1 MLQHLNWSIA
11 SLSVR
16 RINQR
21 RSGSPRNAPGTVII
35 RRTPPPLRRPPA
47 SRNTQRASETSLAHT
62 FHCAQAR
69 KAHRAAQALQRHRLC
84 LWTRSVVMLVQK
96 VKMTIFLGF
105 QVLAV
110 VLQSFPLLSGSL
122 SGANLLENEAKS
134 NSKPQRPTS
143 LPIQPF
149 VLVPAGHPEAPQ
161 VGCLLEQYM
170 NQKSQRVSTSQ
181 PGFKFKGKRSRC
193 FSSLQLS
200 PMGSHY
206 PVFLEPP
213 SSSDSCSSSTPSPE
227 WFGRRR
233 TWSQSSRFPAR
244 LGPCTSKR
252 SMETSHARGK
262 PVQAPEDTSPH
273 SEVHVTLTPPPN
285 RPTLIKIPTYQD
297 LNNLTPKPNYTGA
310 FHGAH
315 THTSYP
321 SLFSQTPPTL
331 PISAPSHHSKP
342 EQRPLLPPRA
352 APAADSGFFHGSF
365 TAALSSMAPL
375 PSLSSLLSF
384 AASSHPSESLVLSD
398 KLPADYCPSP
408 DASYESLSIS
418 HLQRRGETTSRHP
431 ATAAAAL
438 RPRVGLSTHDDELL
452 CSSAFNTLKGLPLK
466 HDLFLTLAA
475 WDWPRLLLG
484 NCACVTAGADTE
496 RRCFIETPHH
506 LVVRANWC
514 VWKQIISGGD
524 ACSGETVGV
533 MRLCRLHQHA

>member
-1 MLQHLNWSIA
+1 
-11 SLSVR
+11 
-16 RINQR
+16 
-21 RSGSPRNAPGTVII
+21 
-35 RRTPPPLRRPPA
+35 
-47 SRNTQRASETSLAHT
+47 
-62 FHCAQAR
+62 
-69 KAHRAAQALQRHRLC
+69 
-84 LWTRSVVMLVQK
+84 MLVQQ
-96 VKMTIFLGF
+96 VKLRMFLEL
-105 QVLAV
+105 QLLAAI
-110 VLQSFPLLSGSL
+110 LQSFPLLSGSL
-122 SGANLLENEAKS
+122 PGAQR
-134 NSKPQRPTS
+134 PQRPTS

-161 VGCLLEQYM
+161 AGCLLEQYM

-181 PGFKFKGKRSRC
+181 PGSEFKGKRSRC

-213 SSSDSCSSSTPSPE
+213 SSSDSRSSSTPTPE
-227 WFGRRR
+227 WFGRRH

-244 LGPCTSKR
+244 LSPCTSKR
-252 SMETSHARGK
+252 STETSGAGGK
-262 PVQAPEDTSPH
+262 PVRDAGPQ
-273 SEVHVTLTPPPN
+273 SEVHGTLTPPPN

-321 SLFSQTPPTL
+321 SPSSQTPPTL
-331 PISAPSHHSKP
+331 PISAPSQHSKP

-365 TAALSSMAPL
+365 TAAFSSMAPL
-375 PSLSSLLSF
+375 PSLSSLLSL
-384 AASSHPSESLVLSD
+384 AASGRTSQPGESLVLSD
-398 KLPADYCPSP
+398 KLPADSCPSP

-431 ATAAAAL
+431 ATAAAAW
-438 RPRVGLSTHDDELL
+438 RPRVGLSPHHGELL
-452 CSSAFNTLKGLPLK
+452 RSRAFHTPKGLPLK

-484 NCACVTAGADTE
+484 NCACVTAGADPQ
-496 RRCFIETPHH
+496 RRCFAETPRH
-506 LVVRANWC
+506 LVAGANRRLWG
-514 VWKQIISGGD
+514 QIISGE
-524 ACSGETVGV
+524 AVGV
-533 MRLCRLHQHA
+533 ARPCRLHQHA

>member
-1 MLQHLNWSIA
+1 
-11 SLSVR
+11 
-16 RINQR
+16 
-21 RSGSPRNAPGTVII
+21 
-35 RRTPPPLRRPPA
+35 
-47 SRNTQRASETSLAHT
+47 
-62 FHCAQAR
+62 
-69 KAHRAAQALQRHRLC
+69 
-84 LWTRSVVMLVQK
+84 MLVQE
-96 VKMTIFLGF
+96 VDTMVFLEF
-105 QVLAV
+105 QVFAV
-110 VLQSFPLLSGSL
+110 ILRSFPLLSASL
-122 SGANLLENEAKS
+122 SGANLLGHEAKS
-134 NSKPQRPTS
+134 NSRPQRPTS

-181 PGFKFKGKRSRC
+181 PGSKFKGKRSRC

-213 SSSDSCSSSTPSPE
+213 SSSDSGSSSTPSPE
-227 WFGRRR
+227 WLGRRH

-244 LGPCTSKR
+244 LGPC
-252 SMETSHARGK
+252 TSHARGK

-273 SEVHVTLTPPPN
+273 SEVHATLTPPPN

-315 THTSYP
+315 AHTSNP
-321 SLFSQTPPTL
+321 SPFSQTPPTL
-331 PISAPSHHSKP
+331 LISSPSHRSKP

-375 PSLSSLLSF
+375 PSLGSLLSF
-384 AASSHPSESLVLSD
+384 AAPGRTSQPSESLVLSD
-398 KLPADYCPSP
+398 KLPADFCPSP

-438 RPRVGLSTHDDELL
+438 RPRVGSSPRADEPL
-452 CSSAFNTLKGLPLK
+452 CSSASNTLKG
-466 HDLFLTLAA
+466 FLSNMTYL
-475 WDWPRLLLG
+475 
-484 NCACVTAGADTE
+484 
-496 RRCFIETPHH
+496 
-506 LVVRANWC
+506 
-514 VWKQIISGGD
+514 
-524 ACSGETVGV
+524 
-533 MRLCRLHQHA
+533 

>member
-1 MLQHLNWSIA
+1 
-11 SLSVR
+11 
-16 RINQR
+16 
-21 RSGSPRNAPGTVII
+21 
-35 RRTPPPLRRPPA
+35 
-47 SRNTQRASETSLAHT
+47 
-62 FHCAQAR
+62 
-69 KAHRAAQALQRHRLC
+69 
-84 LWTRSVVMLVQK
+84 MLVQK
-96 VKMTIFLGF
+96 VKMMRFLEF
-105 QVLAV
+105 QVSAV
-110 VLQSFPLLSGSL
+110 ILQSFPLLSGSL
-122 SGANLLENEAKS
+122 SGANLLENAAKS

-149 VLVPAGHPEAPQ
+149 VLVPAGPPEAPQ

-170 NQKSQRVSTSQ
+170 NQKSQRSSASQ
-181 PGFKFKGKRSRC
+181 PGSKFKGKRSRC

-227 WFGRRR
+227 WCGRRH
-233 TWSQSSRFPAR
+233 TWSQSSRGPAR
-244 LGPCTSKR
+244 LSPCTSKR
-252 SMETSHARGK
+252 GTETSHAGGK
-262 PVQAPEDTSPH
+262 PVQEPEDTSPH
-273 SEVHVTLTPPPN
+273 SEVHATLTPPPN

-315 THTSYP
+315 TSYP

-331 PISAPSHHSKP
+331 PISAPSHHPKP
-342 EQRPLLPPRA
+342 EQRPLPPPRA

-365 TAALSSMAPL
+365 TAAFSSLAPL

-384 AASSHPSESLVLSD
+384 AASSQPSESLVLSD
-398 KLPADYCPSP
+398 KLPADVCPSP

-418 HLQRRGETTSRHP
+418 HLQRRGETASRHP
-431 ATAAAAL
+431 ATAAAAP
-438 RPRVGLSTHDDELL
+438 RPRVGWSTHDDEPL

-475 WDWPRLLLG
+475 WDWPRLLPG
-484 NCACVTAGADTE
+484 DCARVTE
-496 RRCFIETPHH
+496 RGGLAEAPPH

-514 VWKQIISGGD
+514 VWRQTTSGGD
-524 ACSGETVGV
+524 ACSGRRCGL
-533 MRLCRLHQHA
+533 RRHA

>member
-1 MLQHLNWSIA
+1 M
-11 SLSVR
+11 V
-16 RINQR
+16 
-21 RSGSPRNAPGTVII
+21 
-35 RRTPPPLRRPPA
+35 
-47 SRNTQRASETSLAHT
+47 
-62 FHCAQAR
+62 
-69 KAHRAAQALQRHRLC
+69 
-84 LWTRSVVMLVQK
+84 LVQK
-96 VKMTIFLGF
+96 VKMRMFLEF
-105 QVLAV
+105 QVSAV
-110 VLQSFPLLSGSL
+110 ILHSFPMLSASL
-122 SGANLLENEAKS
+122 PGAKGD
-134 NSKPQRPTS
+134 SKPQRPTS

-170 NQKSQRVSTSQ
+170 NQKSQRVSTAQ
-181 PGFKFKGKRSRC
+181 PGSKFKGKRSRC

-213 SSSDSCSSSTPSPE
+213 SSSDSSSTPSPE
-227 WFGRRR
+227 WLGRRH
-233 TWSQSSRFPAR
+233 TWSQSSRVAAR
-244 LGPCTSKR
+244 LSPCTSKR
-252 SMETSHARGK
+252 STETSHARGK

-273 SEVHVTLTPPPN
+273 SEVHVILTPPPN

-315 THTSYP
+315 TSYP

-342 EQRPLLPPRA
+342 EQRPLLPARA

-384 AASSHPSESLVLSD
+384 AASGRTSQPSE
-398 KLPADYCPSP
+398 LPADFCPSP

-418 HLQRRGETTSRHP
+418 HLQRRGEPTSRHP
-431 ATAAAAL
+431 ATTAL
-438 RPRVGLSTHDDELL
+438 PPWVGLSTQDDELL

-484 NCACVTAGADTE
+484 NCACVTAGADTQ
-496 RRCFIETPHH
+496 RRNASSPCCEGKW
-506 LVVRANWC
+506 LRLEADDQWRRRLQWRN
-514 VWKQIISGGD
+514 SGCD
-524 ACSGETVGV
+524 AAPQAASACMKNSP
-533 MRLCRLHQHA
+533 

>member
-1 MLQHLNWSIA
+1 MRMFLEFQA
-11 SLSVR
+11 V
-16 RINQR
+16 
-21 RSGSPRNAPGTVII
+21 AVI
-35 RRTPPPLRRPPA
+35 
-47 SRNTQRASETSLAHT
+47 
-62 FHCAQAR
+62 
-69 KAHRAAQALQRHRLC
+69 
-84 LWTRSVVMLVQK
+84 
-96 VKMTIFLGF
+96 
-105 QVLAV
+105 
-110 VLQSFPLLSGSL
+110 LQSFPLSSASL
-122 SGANLLENEAKS
+122 SGAHLLENEAKS

-149 VLVPAGHPEAPQ
+149 VLVPAGPPEAPQ
-161 VGCLLEQYM
+161 VGSLLEQYM

-181 PGFKFKGKRSRC
+181 PGSKFKGKRSRC

-213 SSSDSCSSSTPSPE
+213 SSSDSCSSGTPSPE
-227 WFGRRR
+227 WCGRRH

-244 LGPCTSKR
+244 LSPCTSKR
-252 SMETSHARGK
+252 SAETSHARGK

-273 SEVHVTLTPPPN
+273 SGVHVTLTPPPN
-285 RPTLIKIPTYQD
+285 RPTLVKIPTYQD

-310 FHGAH
+310 FRGAH
-315 THTSYP
+315 AHTSYP

-331 PISAPSHHSKP
+331 PISAPSHHLKP

-384 AASSHPSESLVLSD
+384 AASGGTSQPSESVALSD
-398 KLPADYCPSP
+398 QLPADSCPSP

-431 ATAAAAL
+431 ATAAAAP

-475 WDWPRLLLG
+475 WDWPRLVLG
-484 NCACVTAGADTE
+484 NCACVTAGADTA
-496 RRCFIETPHH
+496 RRRFTEAPPH
-506 LVVRANWC
+506 LVARAKRC
-514 VWKQIISGGD
+514 IWKQIISGGA
-524 ACSGETVGV
+524 ACSCETASV
-533 MRLCRLHQHA
+533 MRPCRLHQHA